1 MSHLTVSRRQLML
14 AASAAALA
22 GGLPVQPLRASEHTV
37 DLGGGVTIKTFTDG
51 YLTLPSTFPAPAV
64 EAPKRVAAMAA
75 ANQTGDTYKSP
86 INVTMIT
93 TPTDKIIVDVG
104 SGAHFMA
111 TAGKLSENL
120 ETAGIDREAITHVI
134 YTHAHPD
141 HIWGT
146 YDEFDELTFPQASF
160 HMSEAEHAYWSDPKT
175 VDTLSEERKSF
186 AVGAKRNVDNLGD
199 QLQRHQPGKEVAPGI
214 TLIDTTGHTPGHT
227 SVQVSAGS
235 KTFMVLGDAL
245 NHPVISFKHPTWKP
259 GSDHLKDQAIKTR
272 LKLLDQLA
280 SDDTP
285 FSGYHLPNGGMGRAI
300 KKADAYAFEPLA

>member
-14 AASAAALA
+14 AAGAAALA
-22 GGLPVQPLRASEHTV
+22 GGLPMQPLRASEHTV

-64 EAPKRVAAMAA
+64 EAAKRVAAMAA

-93 TPTDKIIVDVG
+93 TPTDKILVDVG

-120 ETAGIDREAITHVI
+120 ETAGIDREAITQVI

-175 VDTLSEERKSF
+175 VDT
-186 AVGAKRNVDNLGD
+186 
-199 QLQRHQPGKEVAPGI
+199 
-214 TLIDTTGHTPGHT
+214 
-227 SVQVSAGS
+227 
-235 KTFMVLGDAL
+235 
-245 NHPVISFKHPTWKP
+245 
-259 GSDHLKDQAIKTR
+259 
-272 LKLLDQLA
+272 
-280 SDDTP
+280 
-285 FSGYHLPNGGMGRAI
+285 
-300 KKADAYAFEPLA
+300 